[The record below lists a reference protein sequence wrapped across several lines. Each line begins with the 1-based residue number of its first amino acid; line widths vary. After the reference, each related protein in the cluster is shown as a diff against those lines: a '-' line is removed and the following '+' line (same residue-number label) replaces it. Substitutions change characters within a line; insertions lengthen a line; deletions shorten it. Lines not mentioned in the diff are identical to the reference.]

1 MGRASVG
8 SMSSITPPSY
18 DRWLAE
24 PSMVIDPGLYQD
36 VQRPHSGFG
45 HRAMRATLLT
55 VRTLACTAVVGVTLF
70 SVAHADKWLAR
81 GHGSAHAAET
91 RFVSEPTPVKRTALM
106 GAIST
111 PEARAPELA
120 QAEGAEPQA
129 AAAMAPVLK
138 VESGR
143 VPSAQGTL
151 PTEVSG
157 VASAEESL
165 RDTLRAGR
173 RALNQRK
180 LDQAESAYQ
189 SVLADR
195 KRHPGALA
203 GMARVSL
210 ARGDLDEAL
219 RFAHLAVESA
229 PSHAVYHLTLA
240 DVLRARAETA
250 AADLEYEMAARLGQ
264 PVDRAAKALPENP
277 F

>member
-1 MGRASVG
+1 
-8 SMSSITPPSY
+8 MSSITPPSY

-24 PSMVIDPGLYQD
+24 PSMVIDPGLYRD
-36 VQRPHSGFG
+36 VQGPRPGLG
-45 HRAMRATLLT
+45 HRVVKATLLT
-55 VRTLACTAVVGVTLF
+55 VRTLACAGVVAVTLF
-70 SVAHADKWLAR
+70 SVAHADKWLSR

-91 RFVSEPTPVKRTALM
+91 RFVNEPTLAKHSAVV

-111 PEARAPELA
+111 PEARAPELVR
-120 QAEGAEPQA
+120 AEGPEPQEA
-129 AAAMAPVLK
+129 APTAPVLK
-138 VESGR
+138 VEPAGAT
-143 VPSAQGTL
+143 SAQAPLT
-151 PTEVSG
+151 TQAQG
-157 VASAEESL
+157 VASAAESL
-165 RDTLRAGR
+165 HDALRSGR
-173 RALNQRK
+173 RALNQQK
-180 LDQAESAYQ
+180 LDQAEAAYQ
-189 SVLADR
+189 SVLVDR

-203 GMARVSL
+203 GMARVSM

-219 RFAHLAVESA
+219 RFAQLAVESA